1 MRTTSTSEVE
11 IDRTVPVL
19 TDLKSLGV
27 EDVFFVVCD
36 GLKGLPDSG
45 NAVFP
50 AAIVE
55 TCTIHLICGTFRGPD
70 GAGDGAGRRLRLASE
85 APVQTFQA
93 FPVLAVAGLEAAPG
107 EHRDHE
113 GQ

>member
-36 GLKGLPDSG
+36 GPKGLLDSG

-50 AAIVE
+50 AAI
-55 TCTIHLICGTFRGPD
+55 
-70 GAGDGAGRRLRLASE
+70 AGDLHHPPHLRHLPRA
-85 APVQTFQA
+85 
-93 FPVLAVAGLEAAPG
+93 
-107 EHRDHE
+107 
-113 GQ
+113 